1 MFLPCFVIASAI
13 LVAILF
19 TQQVRENN
27 KLREIVS
34 EIESLPVRQIF
45 LMKPGSV
52 YMEKLIEISIR
63 AHERNGIS
71 YIQTKDDE
79 KGLRVLLFANGDV
92 VRIQDVTKG
101 ELQKIDYLTKYDDH
115 VFVDYKVAPDKIFKM
130 LTDAGLR
137 NFVYKFSIIDEEAV
151 K

>member
-1 MFLPCFVIASAI
+1 
-13 LVAILF
+13 
-19 TQQVRENN
+19 
-27 KLREIVS
+27 
-34 EIESLPVRQIF
+34 
-45 LMKPGSV
+45 MKPGSMH
-52 YMEKLIEISIR
+52 MEKLIEISIR

-79 KGLRVLLFANGDV
+79 KGLEVLLFANGDV
-92 VRIQDVTKG
+92 VRIQDVTKS

-115 VFVDYKVAPDKIFKM
+115 VFIDYKVAPDKIFKM